1 PWQLVKDESKGREL
15 GGSLYAGIEAVRL
28 AGYLL
33 YPYTPNISAKIC
45 ALLGVPAPDVARWQD
60 VAKWG
65 VLKPGDPIK
74 TGPALFPRLE
84 KVTA

>member
-1 PWQLVKDESKGREL
+1 MLFRS
-15 GGSLYAGIEAVRL
+15 AGIEAVRL
-28 AGYLL
+28 AAYLL

-45 ALLGVPAPDVARWQD
+45 ELLGVVHPEKARWQD

-65 VLKPGDPIK
+65 VLKPGDPVK

-84 KVTA
+84 RVAT